1 MNAEPLRIPFLDLRE
16 QHAALAPE
24 INAAVAQVL
33 DRGQYILGPEMAA
46 FEREFAGYL
55 GVAHAIGVASGT
67 DALHLALRA
76 CGIGAGDEVITV
88 PNTAVATIAAIE
100 LSGATPVL
108 VDVAPH
114 GLNIDL
120 ALVEAAITSRTRAIL
135 PVHLYGRSAEMAPLI
150 EIARR
155 HGLRIIEDACQAHG
169 ASYHGRRVG
178 GWGDIGCFSFY
189 PTKNLGGVGDGGM
202 VTTNDPAL
210 AERLRLLRTYGWAER
225 DRSVLKGMNSRLD
238 ELQAAILRV
247 KLRHLDEWT
256 ARRRALAARYTEAL
270 CGLASVRPP
279 EAAVDGGHVYHLY
292 VVRSPQ
298 RDRLRDFLAQRD
310 IGSLVHYPHPIH
322 LQEPY
327 RELGHGPGSFPQ
339 AEQAAVEILSLP
351 LHPWLT
357 DDQADEVIAAL
368 REFDQLIQAPGG
380 AAGGSPR
387 G

>member
-33 DRGQYILGPEMAA
+33 DRGQYILGPEMAV

>member
-1 MNAEPLRIPFLDLRE
+1 MIPFLDLK
-16 QHAALAPE
+16 QQQAVLGPE
-24 INAAVAQVL
+24 IAVAVAQVF
-33 DRGQYILGPEMAA
+33 DRGQYILGPEVAA
-46 FEREFAGYL
+46 FEQEFARYL
-55 GVAHAIGVASGT
+55 GVTHAIGVASGT

-76 CGIGAGDEVITV
+76 CGIGPGHEVITV

-108 VDVAPH
+108 VDVEPH
-114 GLNIDL
+114 GLNI
-120 ALVEAAITSRTRAIL
+120 APGLVEAAITSRTRAIL
-135 PVHLYGRSAEMAPLI
+135 PVHLYGRAAELAPLLD
-150 EIARR
+150 IAQRR
-155 HGLRIIEDACQAHG
+155 GLRVIEDACQAHG

-189 PTKNLGGVGDGGM
+189 PTKNLGGAGDGGM

-247 KLRHLDEWT
+247 KLRYLDDWT
-256 ARRRALAARYTEAL
+256 ARRCALASRYTEAL

-292 VVRSPQ
+292 VVRSGQ
-298 RDRLRDFLAQRD
+298 RDRLREFLAQRE

-327 RELGHGPGSFPQ
+327 RELGRGPGSFPE
-339 AEQAAVEILSLP
+339 AERAANEVLSLP

-357 DDQADEVIAAL
+357 DDQAGAVIAAL
-368 REFDQLIQAPGG
+368 REFDS
-380 AAGGSPR
+380 AAAVSVGSLGGS
-387 G
+387 